1 LLFILEKIFPIY
13 KYKIIFI
20 RKGRLLIQKI
30 LKSKDVKEYLGIS
43 SDKTL
48 YKLLNT
54 KGFPQFKIGREYYIP
69 EEDFLNWISKNAKM
83 NTKIII

>member
-1 LLFILEKIFPIY
+1 MCFINRSVID
-13 KYKIIFI
+13 
-20 RKGRLLIQKI
+20 IQRI
-30 LKSKDVKEYLGIS
+30 LKSKEVKEYLGIA

-54 KGFPQFKIGREYYIP
+54 KGFPQFKIGRDYYIP
-69 EEDFLNWISKNAKM
+69 EDDLIDWISKNAKM